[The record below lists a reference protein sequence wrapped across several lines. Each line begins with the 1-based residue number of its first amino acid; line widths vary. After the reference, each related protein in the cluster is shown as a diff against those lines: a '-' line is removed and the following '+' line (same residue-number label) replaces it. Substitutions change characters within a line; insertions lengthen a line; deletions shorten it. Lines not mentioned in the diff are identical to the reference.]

1 MNLFFLHGNRVLQSP
16 MHALAAEQSENG
28 SHAPA
33 CRIWAE
39 GEGEMMLPPNP
50 LWTPEEDDELRSSIL
65 ASKDIA
71 TIAQETQPDA
81 NGDTPQSREN
91 ETPIESRCDRAGAEG
106 EEMTSLDERIAALF
120 RKGSPTSADA
130 EPAPSVDHPIVE
142 EAPSEAVASE
152 PAGEEER

>member
-1 MNLFFLHGNRVLQSP
+1 MTVPRNF
-16 MHALAAEQSENG
+16 
-28 SHAPA
+28 
-33 CRIWAE
+33 
-39 GEGEMMLPPNP
+39 

-71 TIAQETQPDA
+71 TIAKKLNRTQTAIRRRAAKLKLPLKVVA
-81 NGDTPQSREN
+81 
-91 ETPIESRCDRAGAEG
+91 AGAEG

-142 EAPSEAVASE
+142 EAPSEAVVSE
-152 PAGEEER
+152 PAGEKENETWDDETKPRCLLGGLWQRK